1 MTKRV
6 AENGYKPFVVIRPE
20 NEASQSLYKKLG
32 FRKLY
37 TIVRMTF
44 VPDCWREPE
53 DDEEANAILR
63 DNLVN
68 AVRQLNI
75 QQNVLEALQ
84 ANAEA
89 KQDKSNEEEED
100 DDDEDSED
108 VYTRVEEVLESIDER
123 PEEGIKYNNDE
134 ASLATDGN

>member
-44 VPDCWREPE
+44 VPYTWREPQE
-53 DDEEANAILR
+53 DTILCE
-63 DNLVN
+63 NLAD
-68 AVRQLNI
+68 AVRQQLSINADRNSSS
-75 QQNVLEALQ
+75 NV
-84 ANAEA
+84 
-89 KQDKSNEEEED
+89 DED
-100 DDDEDSED
+100 DDDD
-108 VYTRVEEVLESIDER
+108 EEVSFTRIDEQLEPIDER
-123 PEEGIKYNNDE
+123 PEEEGISSGIKFNNDE
-134 ASLATDGN
+134 LSLQVAPLGNGN